1 MDFINTYMKTT
12 HKIFGTVLFLSIAIS
27 ANSENNYNPIVSS
40 VYSLSISPDA
50 IASGMGDLGAAT
62 SPDVNSQYWN
72 PSKYAQIDSKSGVS
86 LSFTPWLSKLASD
99 INLTYLSGYYKL
111 DDRQAISA
119 SLRYFSLGEV
129 ILRTEADA
137 TGYSIQPYEMAVDAA
152 YSRMLSEN
160 FSMGVSLRYIVSD
173 LMSNDD
179 PVGTAFSADI
189 SAYYKK
195 PLYFGRERGSLAF
208 GANISN
214 IGTKISYDG
223 GNSSY
228 FIPTNL
234 RLGTSVYYPLNEYNA
249 LCLSLDVNK
258 LLVPTPSDTTEVTTN
273 VSPIQGIFKSF
284 SDAPG
289 GFTEEL
295 EEIYGSIGAEYAY
308 NKQFF
313 IRGGYYY
320 ENKYKGNR
328 KYFTFGV
335 GFKMSMF
342 RLDASYL
349 VSQAQSN
356 PLDGTLRFSL
366 AFDMEGL
373 RMLLGR

>member
-1 MDFINTYMKTT
+1 
-12 HKIFGTVLFLSIAIS
+12 
-27 ANSENNYNPIVSS
+27 
-40 VYSLSISPDA
+40 
-50 IASGMGDLGAAT
+50 
-62 SPDVNSQYWN
+62 
-72 PSKYAQIDSKSGVS
+72 
-86 LSFTPWLSKLASD
+86 
-99 INLTYLSGYYKL
+99 
-111 DDRQAISA
+111 
-119 SLRYFSLGEV
+119 
-129 ILRTEADA
+129 
-137 TGYSIQPYEMAVDAA
+137 
-152 YSRMLSEN
+152 
-160 FSMGVSLRYIVSD
+160 
-173 LMSNDD
+173 
-179 PVGTAFSADI
+179 
-189 SAYYKK
+189 
-195 PLYFGRERGSLAF
+195 
-208 GANISN
+208 
-214 IGTKISYDG
+214 
-223 GNSSY
+223 
-228 FIPTNL
+228 
-234 RLGTSVYYPLNEYNA
+234 
-249 LCLSLDVNK
+249 
-258 LLVPTPSDTTEVTTN
+258 LVPTPSDTTEVTTN